1 MSMTYR
7 TTDLVKWGTGKGA
20 NLTATELDE
29 NFWDVVERLS
39 TLEDNPPEAVGISN
53 ITVAQTTMMIY
64 MTDGS
69 TFGPFVL
76 PVANWAWKGEWTEGV
91 HYYQLD
97 LVTVAGRGLYLVLN
111 EHDAVAPFDP
121 DATTPIDGFA
131 EYQLV
136 FGEDTYVYDFGMY
149 YPGTPGFGIA
159 VGKSVAAHMP
169 GRDIWIDIDAPG
181 SIAKLTVA
189 PAADLVFDL
198 KKNTTDIGTLTFTAG
213 ETDGVFD
220 IAAQVQFNP
229 GDIFRVVRPTV
240 LDSTADE
247 LMVTILAIRGIIPA

>member
-1 MSMTYR
+1 MSITYR
-7 TTDLVKWGTGKGA
+7 TTDLAKWGSGKGA
-20 NLTATELDE
+20 NLTASEADN
-29 NFWDVVERLS
+29 NFWDLLERLVA
-39 TLEDNPPEAVGISN
+39 LETDPPEAVSISN
-53 ITVAQTTMMIY
+53 IVVAQTTMMIY

-76 PVANWAWKGEWTEGV
+76 PVANWAWKGEWTAGV

-136 FGEDTYVYDFGMY
+136 FGEDTYIYDFGMY
-149 YPGTPGFGIA
+149 YPGTPGFGIE
-159 VGKSVAAHMP
+159 VGKTLAAHMP
-169 GRDIWIDIDAPG
+169 GRDIWIDIDAPN

-189 PAADLVFDL
+189 PAADLVFAL
-198 KKNTTDIGTLTFTAG
+198 KKNTTAIGTLTFPAG
-213 ETDGVFD
+213 ETDGVFA
-220 IAAQVQFNP
+220 IAARTQFNA
-229 GDIFRVVRPTV
+229 GDIFRVIRPTA
-240 LDSTADE
+240 LDVDAEE
-247 LMVTILAIRGIIPA
+247 LMVTVLAIRGIIPA